1 MTWPWHCYEFRTV
14 RHLLSAGSSKL
25 KELKGKSLR
34 GAFAKLC
41 GQGISFVLRLGFVAA
56 IARLLEPA
64 DFGLVA
70 MVTVVTSF
78 FDLFA
83 TAGLSAATVQ
93 RADISDEYVSTLFW
107 VNVAVGSTL
116 GVLCVIIAP
125 FLVAFYQEPRLLSVT
140 AALAAGFLFNAAGV
154 QHLALLQRSLR
165 YGALAVIETVAQLAS
180 VATGLGMAFYGLG
193 YWALVGAALVQP
205 ATTTL
210 LMWLSTSWRPG
221 KPGRLSDV
229 RSMLRFGAT
238 ITFNNLVVHL
248 AYNFDKLM
256 IGRYLGADALGIYG
270 RGYQL
275 INIPNTTLLSAVGG
289 VAFSALS
296 RLQGDPARCRAYFL
310 KGYTLVNSLTLP
322 TTMFCAIFA
331 DEIIT
336 VVLGHKWH
344 AVAPIFRLLAPTI
357 LVFGIINPTG
367 WFLQST
373 GLQGRSLKMAY
384 AIAVLVCLAI
394 IIGLPYGANGVALG
408 VSAAMTVW
416 VVPHIVWCAKG
427 TLLSPFDLFA
437 AIWRPLLA
445 SIAASGAGLEAAFY
459 LGPSS
464 TPLLRLLM
472 GGMVMGAVY
481 ACLLLFVLGQRKF
494 YADVLAALK
503 PASPDRIADI
513 SANLGASR

>member
-1 MTWPWHCYEFRTV
+1 M
-14 RHLLSAGSSKL
+14 
-25 KELKGKSLR
+25 KGKSLR

-41 GQGISFVLRLGFVAA
+41 GQGISFVLRLGFVAV

-78 FDLFA
+78 FDLFT

-93 RADISDEYVSTLFW
+93 KPDLSNEYVSTLFW
-107 VNVAVGSTL
+107 VNVAVGCTL
-116 GVLCVIIAP
+116 AVLTVLAAP
-125 FLVAFYQEPRLLSVT
+125 FLVAFYQEPRLLGVT
-140 AALAAGFLFNAAGV
+140 SGLAAGFLFNAAGV

-165 YGALAVIETVAQLAS
+165 YGALAVIETVAQVAS
-180 VATGLGMAFYGLG
+180 IAIGLGMALYGCA
-193 YWALVGAALVQP
+193 YWSLVGAAIAQP
-205 ATTTL
+205 ATATL
-210 LMWLSTSWRPG
+210 LMWLSISWRPG

-238 ITFNNLVVHL
+238 ITFNNVVVHL

-275 INIPNTTLLSAVGG
+275 INIPNTTLLSAIGG
-289 VAFSALS
+289 VAFSGLS
-296 RLQGDPARCRAYFL
+296 RLQEDPVRCRAYFL

-322 TTMFCAIFA
+322 TTMFCAMFS
-331 DEIIT
+331 DEIIA

-384 AIAVLVCLAI
+384 AIAILVCSAV
-394 IIGLPYGANGVALG
+394 IIGLPYGASGVALG
-408 VSAAMTVW
+408 VSAAMTLW
-416 VVPHIVWCAKG
+416 VVPHIFWCAKG

-437 AIWRPLLA
+437 AIWRPLVA
-445 SIAASGAGLEAAFY
+445 SVVAIGAGLQVAFY

-464 TPLLRLLM
+464 PLLRLLM

-481 ACLLLFVLGQRKF
+481 SCLLLFVLGQKKF
-494 YADVLAALK
+494 YADVLAALR
-503 PASPDRIADI
+503 PASPDRIADT
-513 SANLGASR
+513 SANLGVSR

>member
-1 MTWPWHCYEFRTV
+1 MRLLV
-14 RHLLSAGSSKL
+14 RSSKL
-25 KELKGKSLR
+25 EELKGRSLR
-34 GAFAKLC
+34 GAFVKLC
-41 GQGISFVLRLGFVAA
+41 GQGVSFILKLGFVAVL
-56 IARLLEPA
+56 ARLLEPA

-70 MVTVVTSF
+70 MVTVVTSL

-93 RADISDEYVSTLFW
+93 KADISNEHVSTLFW
-107 VNVAVGSTL
+107 VNVGVGVAL
-116 GVLCVIIAP
+116 GVLCIVTAP
-125 FLVAFYQEPRLLSVT
+125 FLVVFYQEPRLLSVT
-140 AALAAGFLFNAAGV
+140 AALAAGFLFNAFGV

-165 YGALAVIETVAQLAS
+165 YGVLTVIETVAQLAS
-180 VATGLGMAFYGLG
+180 VATGIGMAFYGFG
-193 YWALVGAALVQP
+193 YWALVGSALVQP
-205 ATTTL
+205 ATMTL

-221 KPGRLSDV
+221 KPGRLADV

-256 IGRYLGADALGIYG
+256 IGRQLGADALGIYG

-296 RLQGDPARCRAYFL
+296 RLQGDPVRCRAYFL

-322 TTMFCAIFA
+322 TTMFCVTFA

-344 AVAPIFRLLAPTI
+344 AVVPVFRLLAPTI

-373 GLQGRSLKMAY
+373 GFQGRSLKTAY
-384 AIAVLVCLAI
+384 AIAVLVCLAV
-394 IIGLPYGANGVALG
+394 IIGLPYGANGVALA

-416 VVPHIVWCAKG
+416 VVPHIFWCAKG
-427 TLLSPFDLFA
+427 TLLSPFDFFA
-437 AIWRPLLA
+437 AVWRPLLA
-445 SIAASGAGLEAAFY
+445 SIVAAGAGLAAEFY
-459 LGPSS
+459 LDPSL
-464 TPLLRLLM
+464 TPLLRLLI
-472 GGMVMGAVY
+472 GGIVMWAVY
-481 ACLLLFVLGQRKF
+481 ACVLLFVLGQKKF
-494 YADVLAALK
+494 YLDVLSALK
-503 PASPDRIADI
+503 PASPDRIADTA
-513 SANLGASR
+513 ANLGASR